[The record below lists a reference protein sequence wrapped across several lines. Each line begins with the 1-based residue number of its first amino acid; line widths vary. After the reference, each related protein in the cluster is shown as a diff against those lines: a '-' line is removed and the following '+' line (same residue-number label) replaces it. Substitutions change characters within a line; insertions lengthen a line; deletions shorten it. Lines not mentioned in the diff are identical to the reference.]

1 MLNIQ
6 YNQSCMDFRWEAL
19 WLLKPYFLSVLLKL
33 TTRPTEQLYTNFNK
47 TVICFDYSPGVC
59 STSDGTID
67 YFSKVIMTVHSSLE
81 MLVIDRIWTNK
92 KIFRSAKLRAFI
104 EQLYQHPILQTKFAQ
119 AEISLYRSST
129 PISKTMNLICSFQST
144 FFIEKSGTL
153 KQQDLWDFSGLV
165 RAAVLCLYTSLFR
178 PIRYAWCQKLCW

>member
-1 MLNIQ
+1 M
-6 YNQSCMDFRWEAL
+6 
-19 WLLKPYFLSVLLKL
+19 LLKL

-59 STSDGTID
+59 STPDGTVD
-67 YFSKVIMTVHSSLE
+67 YFSKVIITVHFSWE
-81 MLVIDRIWTNK
+81 RLVIDRIWTK
-92 KIFRSAKLRAFI
+92 KN
-104 EQLYQHPILQTKFAQ
+104 LQKCKTEGFYRTVVPRFAQ

-153 KQQDLWDFSGLV
+153 KQQDPWDFSGLV
-165 RAAVLCLYTSLFR
+165 RASTLCLYTSLFR
-178 PIRYAWCQKLCW
+178 PIRYAWCHKLCW